1 MYYRRKLLLSVLEE
15 FGESLTTTSLQ
26 KILFLVTRKQDNK
39 SFDFV
44 PYKFGSYSFQANQDL
59 MTLSKK
65 GFLKDTSTSNGIKWM
80 LKSKDK
86 FFQQLKKEEQSAIK
100 STKREIKGLT
110 QKELVKYTYIQ
121 FPYWAIKSQIADDIL
136 DKKELEK
143 VISQKRNIDKPG
155 FFTIGYE
162 GVSLESYLNK
172 LIINDVK
179 LLCDVRKNPL
189 SMKYGFSKN
198 QLKNACESIGITYKH
213 VPQLGIDSEKRN
225 GLKTMSDY
233 NKLFDEYEKTTL
245 VENHDFLI
253 QISNLATEYK
263 RMAITCFEKEA
274 CMCHRSIVA
283 KSLKALP
290 SWSIEQK
297 NL

>member
-1 MYYRRKLLLSVLEE
+1 MSVLEE
-15 FGESLTTTSLQ
+15 FGGSLTTTNLQ
-26 KILFLVTRKQDNK
+26 KILFLVTRKQGNK

-65 GFLKDTSTSNGIKWM
+65 GFLKDANTSNGIKWM
-80 LKSKDK
+80 LKSKEK
-86 FFQQLKKEEQSAIK
+86 FFRQLKKEEQSAIK

-110 QKELVKYTYIQ
+110 QKELVKYTYVQ

-143 VISQKRNIDKPG
+143 VMSQKRNIDKPG

-162 GVSLESYLNK
+162 GVSLETYLNK
-172 LIINDVK
+172 LIINDVR
-179 LLCDVRKNPL
+179 LLCDVRKNPQ

-213 VPQLGIDSEKRN
+213 IPQLGIDSEKRN
-225 GLKTMSDY
+225 GLKTMGDY
-233 NKLFDEYEKTTL
+233 NKLFEEYEKTTL

-253 QISNLATEYK
+253 QVADLASTYK
-263 RMAITCFEKEA
+263 RVAITCFEKEA
-274 CMCHRSIVA
+274 SMCHRSRVA
-283 KSLKALP
+283 KSLMALP